1 MPVEYPPHADPSDTV
16 GWMRF
21 VEDTDDGIQAAI
33 LQASVGGRP
42 LAFSFTRMARDTVGT
57 GPTRDNM
64 GESTDRTLLT
74 HLATSLLG
82 TTDAPL
88 ALALVLIDDPLSA
101 SYVDTPE
108 VGVPFCCIG
117 PGNTPECGNIKV
129 HWETEQLRG
138 DSGAQQVLSRVLD
151 TVDPLEAFD
160 RIFRALTEAFADSSV
175 RDLATVPGLT
185 TMVSLSPLREQS
197 APKGELQRGGS
208 PSLSLSEGGGR
219 PLTLAER
226 LRIVLSPHLRRRAS
240 DADLR
245 LHWTGEL
252 MPFQMDG
259 VQALLREERL
269 LLADDMGLGK
279 TVQVIA
285 ALRILKARQRIRAC
299 LVVAPA
305 SVLDQWR
312 REIEK
317 WASELTAIII
327 RGHANDRWWQ
337 WKARA
342 DIILVSYDTLRS
354 DSDVERVRRNTWD
367 VVVAD
372 EAQRIK
378 NRNETSH
385 LLKRLRRR
393 RSWALTGTP
402 LENSE
407 EELASIMEFVD
418 HRQTGPPRHYH
429 PGEALRQ
436 RHRNLQLRRKK
447 NEVLPDL
454 PPKRVTKISVDLTS
468 SQRSSY
474 TKAEEEGIY
483 FLRSL
488 GAEVRVKHV
497 FELITR
503 LKQICN
509 ADPETG
515 QSSKLEDIAERM
527 ERLTAQGHRALIFSQ
542 YTTESYGVLKVAAH
556 LRDFDPLTLTGDNPE
571 PERATI
577 IDRFKTRK
585 EHKVLVLSLRAGG
598 VGLNLQEASYVF
610 HLDRWWN
617 PAVERQAEDRSH
629 RIGQTVKV
637 NAIKYSSRGTIEERI
652 DRILDRKQALFE
664 SLIDDVSLDLSTML
678 TREELLGLFGIETGP
693 PPSQPGNS
701 GMLHL

>member
-1 MPVEYPPHADPSDTV
+1 
-16 GWMRF
+16 MRF
-21 VEDTDDGIQAAI
+21 VKDTDDGIQAAI
-33 LQASVGGRP
+33 LQASVRGRP
-42 LAFSFTRMARDTVGT
+42 LAFSFTRVARDTVGT
-57 GPTRDNM
+57 TPTRGNM
-64 GESTDRTLLT
+64 GESSDRTLLT
-74 HLATSLLG
+74 HLANWLLG

-88 ALALVLIDDPLSA
+88 ALALILIDDLLLA
-101 SYVDTPE
+101 SCVDAPE
-108 VGVPFCCIG
+108 VGVPLGCIG
-117 PGNTPECGNIKV
+117 PGSSPEDGNIKV

-138 DSGAQQVLSRVLD
+138 GFHAQQVLSRVLN
-151 TVDPLEAFD
+151 TVDPIEAFD
-160 RIFRALTEAFADSSV
+160 RTSRALAEAFADSSV
-175 RDLATVPGLT
+175 RAFATIPGLT
-185 TMVSLSPLREQS
+185 PIVRLSPLRELS
-197 APKGELQRGGS
+197 HHVGDPRRSGHPPS
-208 PSLSLSEGGGR
+208 PSSDGWGR

-226 LRIVLSPHLRRRAS
+226 LWALLSPPLRPRAS
-240 DADLR
+240 DADIQLD
-245 LHWTGEL
+245 WTGKL

-259 VQALLREERL
+259 VQALLREQRL

-285 ALRILKARQRIRAC
+285 ALRILKAKHRIRSC

-305 SVLDQWR
+305 SVLNQWR

-327 RGHANDRWWQ
+327 RGHANDRSWQ
-337 WKARA
+337 WNARA

-354 DSDVERVRRNTWD
+354 DADVQRVRGNTWD

-378 NRNETSH
+378 NRNDTSD

-402 LENSE
+402 LENRE

-418 HRQTGPPRHYH
+418 HRESGSPRRYH
-429 PGEALRQ
+429 PGEALRR
-436 RHRNLQLRRKK
+436 RHRELQLRRKK
-447 NEVLPDL
+447 NDVLPDL
-454 PPKRVTKISVDLTS
+454 PPKQVTKLSVDLTNS
-468 SQRSSY
+468 QQRSY
-474 TKAEEEGIY
+474 VKAEEDGIY

-515 QSSKLEDIAERM
+515 KSSKLEDIEKRM
-527 ERLTAQGHRALIFSQ
+527 LRLTEQGHRALVFSQ
-542 YTTESYGVLKVAAH
+542 YTSASYGVRAAAAH
-556 LRDFDPLTLTGDNPE
+556 LKDFDPLTLTGDDPE

-577 IDRFKTRK
+577 IDEFKAREK
-585 EHKVLVLSLRAGG
+585 HKVLVLSLRAGG

-629 RIGQTVKV
+629 RMGQTVKV
-637 NAIKYSSRGTIEERI
+637 NAIKYSCRGTIEERI
-652 DRILDRKQALFE
+652 DRILERKQVLFE

-678 TREELLGLFGIETGP
+678 SREELLGLFGIDTGSSP
-693 PPSQPGNS
+693 AQ
-701 GMLHL
+701 